1 MKFLVDSN
9 VLSEP
14 TKPHPDGRVL
24 DWLRQ
29 NEHGIAVNPIV
40 LGEMEYGIL
49 LLPPGAKRRR
59 LEEWFLAGCE
69 RLRVVDFD
77 QPTGALWARL
87 LARLK
92 ASGLSMP
99 IKDSLIAASALAHN
113 LSVATR
119 NIADFRHA
127 GVRLVN
133 PFDASH
139 TKHQ

>member
-1 MKFLVDSN
+1 MRFLVDSN

-24 DWLRQ
+24 EWLRT
-29 NEHGIAVNPIV
+29 NERDIAVNPIV

-49 LLPPGAKRRR
+49 LMPPGAKRRR
-59 LEEWFLAGCE
+59 LQEWFTAGRE

-92 ASGLSMP
+92 INGLSMP
-99 IKDSLIAASALAHN
+99 IKDSLIAASALAHD
-113 LSVATR
+113 LTVATR
-119 NIADFRHA
+119 NIVDFRHA

-133 PFDASH
+133 PFDARH
-139 TKHQ
+139 PNE

>member
-24 DWLRQ
+24 EWLRR
-29 NEHGIAVNPIV
+29 NERDIAVNPIV

-59 LEEWFLAGCE
+59 LEEWFVAGCE

-92 ASGLSMP
+92 AGGLSIP
-99 IKDSLIAASALAHN
+99 INDSLIAASALAHD
-113 LSVATR
+113 LTVATR
-119 NIADFRHA
+119 NIVDFRHA
-127 GVRLVN
+127 GVRLAACRTF
-133 PFDASH
+133 PSLSA
-139 TKHQ
+139 

>member
-9 VLSEP
+9 VLSET
-14 TKPHPDGRVL
+14 TKPHPDGRVS
-24 DWLRQ
+24 DWLLR
-29 NEHGIAVNPIV
+29 NEQDLAINPIV
-40 LGEMEYGIL
+40 LGKMEYGIL
-49 LLPPGAKRRR
+49 LLPSGGKRRR
-59 LEEWFLAGCE
+59 LQEWFTVGSE

-77 QPTGALWARL
+77 QPTGAHLASL

-92 ASGLSMP
+92 TSGLSMP
-99 IKDSLIAASALAHN
+99 IKDSLIAASALAHD
-113 LSVATR
+113 LTVATR

-139 TKHQ
+139 TKQQ